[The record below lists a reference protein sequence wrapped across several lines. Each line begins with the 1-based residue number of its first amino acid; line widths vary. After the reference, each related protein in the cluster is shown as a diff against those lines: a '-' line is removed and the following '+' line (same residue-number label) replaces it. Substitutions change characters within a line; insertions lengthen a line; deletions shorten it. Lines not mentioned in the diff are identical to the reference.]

1 MSATASHAGRPLR
14 LGRTLGR
21 GIVPETART
30 KLIAQ
35 YNQAACQQDA
45 AAIRKGDVM
54 DAKYNGLI
62 DNIAMRLALNT
73 AAFALWLAMA
83 VALLELAVKV

>member
-1 MSATASHAGRPLR
+1 MAKLRPTTTSEKQANASPRSGVQATLNP
-14 LGRTLGR
+14 
-21 GIVPETART
+21 
-30 KLIAQ
+30 
-35 YNQAACQQDA
+35 A
-45 AAIRKGDVM
+45 AAKHRRRNSKKGDDM

-73 AAFALWLAMA
+73 VAFALWLATA